1 MSKILFMVLIVA
13 LWAICSIVISI
24 FKSEKEY
31 QKKIKELGKKLK
43 AIKEKKERWKL
54 EPKVGQK
61 AISDVNYERAKKDK
75 LERDLTTFGIFLK
88 KASPVTLHRFNR
100 INLR

>member
-13 LWAICSIVISI
+13 LWVICSIVISI
-24 FKSEKEY
+24 FKSENEY

-43 AIKEKKERWKL
+43 AIKEKKERLKL

-61 AISDVNYERAKKDK
+61 AISDVNYERAKKNK
-75 LERDLTTFGIFLK
+75 WERDLTTWE
-88 KASPVTLHRFNR
+88 S
-100 INLR
+100 LRKNN

>member
-13 LWAICSIVISI
+13 LWAICSMVISI
-24 FKSEKEY
+24 FKPKKEY
-31 QKKIKELGKKLK
+31 QKEIKELEKKLK
-43 AIKEKKERWKL
+43 AIKETKGRWKL

-75 LERDLTTFGIFLK
+75 WERDLTTWE
-88 KASPVTLHRFNR
+88 S
-100 INLR
+100 LRKNN

>member
-1 MSKILFMVLIVA
+1 MSNIHYIILIVA
-13 LWAICSIVISI
+13 LWAIYLIFIFL

-43 AIKEKKERWKL
+43 AIKEKKETWKL
-54 EPKVGQK
+54 EPKVGQE

-75 LERDLTTFGIFLK
+75 LERDLTTWE
-88 KASPVTLHRFNR
+88 S
-100 INLR
+100 LRKNN